1 MSIEGAGGMNI
12 IITGAS
18 SGIGEAIARQLASEG
33 HRLVLAAR
41 RGDKLEALARE
52 INPSGKR
59 VIAAAT
65 DITKPGDLETLVA
78 RARGVFG
85 AVSAVINNAGISGS
99 ETGSETG
106 KPGAWWLEGPEGP
119 RALLETNLNA
129 AIELTRLVLPEMLEN
144 RAGAIINIGSVAGR
158 IGASSLYSASK
169 FGLRGFSLGLRREL
183 LGTGVT
189 SSLIAPGYIKTE
201 MTAGVNL
208 PMPGPDIVAK
218 AVSNLLQHPKAE
230 VIVPGWYRAL
240 IWLETLV
247 PALGDRLLRQ
257 K

>member
-18 SGIGEAIARQLASEG
+18 SGIGEAVARQLASEG

-85 AVSAVINNAGISGS
+85 AVSAVINNAGISGAEPS
-99 ETGSETG
+99 G
-106 KPGAWWLEGPEGP
+106 KAGKWWLEGPDGP

-183 LGTGVT
+183 LNTGVT

-208 PMPGPDIVAK
+208 PMPGPEVVAR

-230 VIVPGWYRAL
+230 VIVPGWYRGL
-240 IWLETLV
+240 IWLETLA
-247 PALGDRLLRQ
+247 PALGDRLLR
-257 K
+257 

>member
-18 SGIGEAIARQLASEG
+18 SGIGEAVARQLASEG

-41 RGDKLEALARE
+41 RADKLEALARE

-65 DITKPGDLETLVA
+65 DITKTGDLEMLVA

-85 AVSAVINNAGISGS
+85 AISAVVNNAGISG
-99 ETGSETG
+99 GSAG
-106 KPGAWWLEGPEGP
+106 KTDKWWLEGSDGQ
-119 RALLETNLNA
+119 RKLLETNLYA

-144 RAGAIINIGSVAGR
+144 RSGAIINIGSVAGR
-158 IGASSLYSASK
+158 ISASSLYSASK

-189 SSLIAPGYIKTE
+189 SSLIAPGYIKTD

-208 PMPGPDIVAK
+208 PMPGPEIVAR
-218 AVSNLLQHPKAE
+218 AVSNVLQHPKAE

-240 IWLETLV
+240 IWLEALS
-247 PALGDRLLRQ
+247 PALGDRILR
-257 K
+257 

>member
-18 SGIGEAIARQLASEG
+18 SGIGEAVARQLASEG

-59 VIAAAT
+59 VIAAT
-65 DITKPGDLETLVA
+65 IDITKPGDLETLVA
-78 RARGVFG
+78 RARGIFG

-99 ETGSETG
+99 QSGMPE
-106 KPGAWWLEGPEGP
+106 KWWLEGPEGP

-158 IGASSLYSASK
+158 VGSSSLYSASK

-189 SSLIAPGYIKTE
+189 SSLIAPGYIRTE
-201 MTAGVNL
+201 MTRGVKL
-208 PMPGPDIVAK
+208 PMPGPEIIAK
-218 AVSNLLQHPKAE
+218 AVSNVLQHPKAE
-230 VIVPGWYRAL
+230 VIVPGWYRGL
-240 IWLETLV
+240 IWLETLS
-247 PALGDRLLRQ
+247 PALGDRLLRPT
-257 K
+257 